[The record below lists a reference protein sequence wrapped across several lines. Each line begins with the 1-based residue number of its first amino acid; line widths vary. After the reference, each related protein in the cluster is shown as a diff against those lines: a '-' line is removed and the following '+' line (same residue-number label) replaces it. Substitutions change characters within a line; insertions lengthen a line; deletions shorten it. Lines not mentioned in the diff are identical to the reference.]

1 MILRLSLMFCFLAY
15 SMTEEVD
22 VVEAVSGTSQS
33 IDDLLQQSDQ
43 QQLQMQ
49 HGPLQSSAQ
58 KRDDAMETH
67 NPDQLALETG
77 DDVED
82 QDASGSIAKH
92 NYLKPQS
99 APIRGHPPQNRGPPP
114 PQQQAQPPPPQQ
126 QSGKYHHHSVGYHGP
141 PPPPPSL
148 QQQQQQLVAQ
158 QSEAM
163 DKVYS
168 AGPVGNALGD
178 PWPSSAS
185 ADMPKIV
192 SLDVKCEKNSM
203 KVFLSFDKPF
213 YGIVF
218 SKGHYSNGN
227 CVHLP
232 AGLGRTSVNFEI
244 GVHACGTSGN
254 TENGLYG
261 YGADSG
267 SGTYF
272 ENIVVIQYDPQ
283 VQEVW
288 DQARKLRC
296 TWHDQYEKSVTFRPF
311 PVDMLDVVRADFAGD
326 NVGCWMQ
333 IQVGKGPWASEVSG
347 LVKIGQT
354 MTMVLAI
361 KDDDSKFDM
370 LVRNCMAH
378 DGKRAPIQLVDQKG
392 CVTRGK
398 LMSRFT
404 KIKNF
409 GASASVL
416 SYAHFQA
423 FKFPDSM
430 EVHFQCT
437 IQICRYQCPD
447 QCSDSNA
454 ILNAQ
459 HGNLLSAYHPAVQG
473 PAEYGPPPAPLD
485 VYARIGSAHP
495 RDERRVRPARLHR
508 RSAATSTTA
517 STSTAAAAEQEAVGV
532 NRVIK
537 VVSTGDLTFALDDST
552 NGSATNTMVFPVR
565 TVEPGS
571 SMICMTTV
579 GFSATLVVLLGIL
592 LVSCLVSA
600 YLCLRI
606 RSMPQRR
613 KNAQVA
619 CTNPKLQPQTAHK
632 SAVMHQAYTS

>member
-1 MILRLSLMFCFLAY
+1 FLFQLA
-15 SMTEEVD
+15 SAEEVD
-22 VVEAVSGTSQS
+22 VVEAVPGTVQGVGPSQE
-33 IDDLLQQSDQ
+33 
-43 QQLQMQ
+43 
-49 HGPLQSSAQ
+49 GA
-58 KRDDAMETH
+58 
-67 NPDQLALETG
+67 ETG
-77 DDVED
+77 DTQLLQERGDD
-82 QDASGSIAKH
+82 SDLSGSDQIALESGDQELGGKQPNH
-92 NYLKPQS
+92 GYSPPQ
-99 APIRGHPPQNRGPPP
+99 RGHPVRGASGLGLPPP
-114 PQQQAQPPPPQQ
+114 HSIGKPFGGPHHGKQPVFE
-126 QSGKYHHHSVGYHGP
+126 HSLEYHGP
-141 PPPPPSL
+141 PPPLP
-148 QQQQQQLVAQ
+148 QQKPQP
-158 QSEAM
+158 EAM
-163 DKVYS
+163 DKIY
-168 AGPVGNALGD
+168 GGGGVGGVGGD
-178 PWPSSAS
+178 AWPAPMP
-185 ADMPKIV
+185 DMPKIV
-192 SLDVKCEKNSM
+192 SLDVKCEKNLM
-203 KVFLSFDKPF
+203 KVYIGFDKPF

-218 SKGHYSNGN
+218 SKGHYSNVN

-232 AGLGRTSVNFEI
+232 AGLGRTSANFDI
-244 GVHACGTSGN
+244 SIHACGTSGN

-272 ENIVVIQYDPQ
+272 ENIIVVQYDPQ

-392 CVTRGK
+392 CVTRPK

-447 QCSDSNA
+447 QCSDPTS
-454 ILNAQ
+454 LL
-459 HGNLLSAYHPAVQG
+459 HGGQG
-473 PAEYGPPPAPLD
+473 PDTGYGPPPPPPLPLEA
-485 VYARIGSAHP
+485 YLHAAAGRP
-495 RDERRVRPARLHR
+495 RDERSVRRQR
-508 RSAATSTTA
+508 RDTS
-517 STSTAAAAEQEAVGV
+517 SDPEKEVGV
-532 NRVIK
+532 NRVIR
-537 VVSTGDLTFALDDST
+537 VVSTGDLTFSLEDNT
-552 NGSATNTMVFPVR
+552 NSSAPTMVFPGRSEDPPVS
-565 TVEPGS
+565 GL
-571 SMICMTTV
+571 ICMTTP
-579 GFSATLVVLLGIL
+579 GFAATLVVLLAIL
-592 LVSCLVSA
+592 IISCLMSA
-600 YLCLRI
+600 FLCIRLRPFAT
-606 RSMPQRR
+606 SN
-613 KNAQVA
+613 KNLAA
-619 CTNPKLQPQTAHK
+619 SFSNPSLNKKK
-632 SAVMHQAYTS
+632 SKSCFYS

>member
-1 MILRLSLMFCFLAY
+1 MILRLPLLLCALLAF
-15 SMTEEVD
+15 SMAEEVD
-22 VVEAVSGTSQS
+22 VIEAVSGTQQA
-33 IDDLLQQSDQ
+33 IDDLLETDQKHQSA
-43 QQLQMQ
+43 
-49 HGPLQSSAQ
+49 PVSAQ
-58 KRDDAMETH
+58 NREDAESH
-67 NPDQLALETG
+67 NSDQLAEETG
-77 DDVED
+77 EVGD
-82 QDASGSIAKH
+82 QDTSGSIPKH
-92 NYLKPQS
+92 NFLKPQS
-99 APIRGHPPQNRGPPP
+99 APSRGHPSLNRGPS
-114 PQQQAQPPPPQQ
+114 PPPP
-126 QSGKYHHHSVGYHGP
+126 SGKYHHNVVYHGP
-141 PPPPPSL
+141 PPPPPQSG
-148 QQQQQQLVAQ
+148 QQQPAPQ

-178 PWPSSAS
+178 PWPNSAS

-203 KVFLSFDKPF
+203 KVFLGFDKPF
-213 YGIVF
+213 FGIVF

-244 GVHACGTSGN
+244 GIHACGTTGN

-272 ENIVVIQYDPQ
+272 ENIVVVQYDPQ

-311 PVDMLDVVRADFAGD
+311 PVDMLDVVRTDFAGD

-459 HGNLLSAYHPAVQG
+459 HGNLLAAHHPAIAAG
-473 PAEYGPPPAPLD
+473 PEYGPPSPPSDL
-485 VYARIGSAHP
+485 YARIGSVSHP
-495 RDERRVRPARLHR
+495 RDERRFKTRHR
-508 RSAATSTTA
+508 RAAT
-517 STSTAAAAEQEAVGV
+517 EEEEVGV
-532 NRVIK
+532 NRIIK
-537 VVSTGDLTFALDDST
+537 VVSTGDLTFAIDESNNST
-552 NGSATNTMVFPVR
+552 TMVFPTR
-565 TVEPGS
+565 TVDPS

-579 GFSATLVVLLGIL
+579 GFSATLMALLGIL

-606 RSMPQRR
+606 KSMPQRQ

-619 CTNPKLQPQTAHK
+619 RTNPTLHPAHK
-632 SAVMHQAYTS
+632 TKTMHHSMFT

>member
-1 MILRLSLMFCFLAY
+1 
-15 SMTEEVD
+15 MTEEVD
-22 VVEAVSGTSQS
+22 VVEAISGTSQS
-33 IDDLLQQSDQ
+33 IDDLLQQASDQ
-43 QQLQMQ
+43 QPMQLQ
-49 HGPLQSSAQ
+49 HGPMQSSAQ
-58 KRDDAMETH
+58 KRDDAMEAH
-67 NPDQLALETG
+67 NPDQLAMETG

-99 APIRGHPPQNRGPPP
+99 APVRGHPPLNRGPPP
-114 PQQQAQPPPPQQ
+114 PQQQSQPPQQ
-126 QSGKYHHHSVGYHGP
+126 QSSKYHHHNYHGP

-148 QQQQQQLVAQ
+148 QQQQQQQQLVAQ

-178 PWPSSAS
+178 PWPSSVS

-333 IQVGKGPWASEVSG
+333 IQV
-347 LVKIGQT
+347 IYYT
-354 MTMVLAI
+354 I
-361 KDDDSKFDM
+361 Y
-370 LVRNCMAH
+370 
-378 DGKRAPIQLVDQKG
+378 IYY
-392 CVTRGK
+392 
-398 LMSRFT
+398 
-404 KIKNF
+404 I
-409 GASASVL
+409 
-416 SYAHFQA
+416 YIII
-423 FKFPDSM
+423 SM
-430 EVHFQCT
+430 
-437 IQICRYQCPD
+437 
-447 QCSDSNA
+447 
-454 ILNAQ
+454 
-459 HGNLLSAYHPAVQG
+459 
-473 PAEYGPPPAPLD
+473 
-485 VYARIGSAHP
+485 
-495 RDERRVRPARLHR
+495 RP
-508 RSAATSTTA
+508 
-517 STSTAAAAEQEAVGV
+517 
-532 NRVIK
+532 
-537 VVSTGDLTFALDDST
+537 F
-552 NGSATNTMVFPVR
+552 
-565 TVEPGS
+565 
-571 SMICMTTV
+571 
-579 GFSATLVVLLGIL
+579 
-592 LVSCLVSA
+592 
-600 YLCLRI
+600 
-606 RSMPQRR
+606 
-613 KNAQVA
+613 
-619 CTNPKLQPQTAHK
+619 
-632 SAVMHQAYTS
+632 